1 MSSLSGM
8 PADSDTAISCRRCGS
23 MLDARKVPPFTNVQ
37 CTKCGEVRRVKCEF
51 GPYTLIRREAVGGM
65 SHVFIAKDHTLD
77 REVAVKILSEN
88 YSADKRRVKA
98 FKEEAKITAS
108 FSHPNVVRVL
118 TSGEAYGRLY
128 IAMEYVSGGHLEKHI
143 KERGLIPEIEML
155 PIAIDVAEGLKAASA
170 TGRLHRDVK
179 PGNILL
185 DHLGN
190 AKIVDFGLALRTH
203 GGKAHAAEIWA
214 TPYYVSPETIQGSPE
229 DIRADIYAFGAT
241 LYHALSGKVPCGD
254 RTMSSSALVEAK
266 RNIVP
271 LRDVMPTLSD
281 GICKVVEKA
290 IAFDPKDRFSSYD
303 EIIFLLDELLLRLK
317 PDTKAM
323 LETSGSVA
331 KSRTRKR
338 IHIFG
343 ALTLAS
349 LFLIGASALAYWWI
363 NREVKLKEP
372 KLSAAQLV
380 IPFAPAAQT
389 ANNLG
394 KAYQEARNMLQLRN
408 PGSARAA
415 FSQIGKDASSPEPTR
430 SWAMVE
436 ATISAYLSGDATAAK
451 EHAKLAAIHIAAK
464 PESFGMPSQAL
475 AQMLENMSRPEVL
488 PVDWLD
494 VSNSDASN
502 IMAWMLAGLKNWE
515 QGALVEGVGYFSA
528 ITNAKI
534 PEDAK
539 WIELYQKIAGDY
551 LADYKLLTNPALA
564 RLPAD
569 QARCQVAL
577 EELITVSDQLKTQG
591 RARHDVQA
599 LQMNLKHHMT
609 QLATKE

>member
-1 MSSLSGM
+1 
-8 PADSDTAISCRRCGS
+8 

-37 CTKCGEVRRVKCEF
+37 CTTCGESMRAKCVF

-98 FKEEAKITAS
+98 FKEEAKVTAS

-118 TSGEAYGRLY
+118 TTGEAYGRLY

-155 PIAIDVAEGLKAASA
+155 PIAIDVAQGLNAASA

-203 GGKAHAAEIWA
+203 GGKAYASEIWA

-229 DIRADIYAFGAT
+229 DIRSDIYAFGAT
-241 LYHALSGKVPCGD
+241 LYHALTGKVTCGD
-254 RTMSSSALVEAK
+254 RTMPSSALVEAK
-266 RNIVP
+266 RKIVP
-271 LRDVMPTLSD
+271 LRDIMPNLSD
-281 GICKVVEKA
+281 GICRVVEKA

-303 EIIFLLDELLLRLK
+303 EIIFLLGEIYLGLK
-317 PDTKAM
+317 PETKITI
-323 LETSGSVA
+323 ETSGSVA
-331 KSRTRKR
+331 KIRTRKR
-338 IHIFG
+338 IYIFG
-343 ALTLAS
+343 TLTFAA

-363 NREVKLKEP
+363 NREVEQKEP

-380 IPFAPAAQT
+380 IPFVPVAHNE
-389 ANNLG
+389 NNLSE
-394 KAYQEARNMLQLRN
+394 AYQEARNRLQLRN
-408 PGSARAA
+408 PGSASVA
-415 FSQIGKDASSPEPTR
+415 FAQIGKDPASPEPTR

-436 ATISAYLSGDATAAK
+436 ATISTFLSGDSASAK
-451 EHAKLAAIHIAAK
+451 EQARLSAAHITAQ
-464 PESFGMPSQAL
+464 PESFGMPSKAL
-475 AQMLENMSRPEVL
+475 TQMLENMARREVL
-488 PVDWLD
+488 PADWLD

-502 IMAWMLAGLKNWE
+502 MMAWMLAGLKNWE
-515 QGALVEGVGYFSA
+515 QEAPVEGIGYFSA
-528 ITNAKI
+528 ITNAKT
-534 PEDAK
+534 PENAQ
-539 WIELYQKIAGDY
+539 WIDLYQKIASDY
-551 LADYKLLTNPALA
+551 LEDYKLLTNPALA

-569 QARCQVAL
+569 PLRCQAAL
-577 EELITVSDQLKTQG
+577 EELDAVSGQLKTQG
-591 RARHDVQA
+591 QAQRDLQA
-599 LQMNLKHHMT
+599 LQTNLKTHLS
-609 QLATKE
+609 QLTKGK